1 MLHHFCPTASKGH
14 RPSEEQVKA
23 ETAAQQTHLNSLQH
37 LGQFPPLMSNNRPP
51 PPPPPPQAPTE
62 PGQGAPSLNKPPT
75 MSYASALRAP
85 PKPRAA
91 RLEQVKKNSDPLSL
105 LQELSIRGS
114 NSSNGYYS
122 YFPMSNECH
131 LPTPNK

>member
-1 MLHHFCPTASKGH
+1 MSKGQ

-23 ETAAQQTHLNSLQH
+23 EAAAQAHLGSLQH
-37 LGQFPPLMSNNRPP
+37 LGQFPPLMSNNKAPP
-51 PPPPPPQAPTE
+51 PPASVESGQGPHLNKSPSGE
-62 PGQGAPSLNKPPT
+62 PGQAPHQSKAPT

-91 RLEQVKKNSDPLSL
+91 RPEQKKNSDPLSL

-122 YFPMSNECH
+122 YFPMSECH
-131 LPTPNK
+131 LPTSNK